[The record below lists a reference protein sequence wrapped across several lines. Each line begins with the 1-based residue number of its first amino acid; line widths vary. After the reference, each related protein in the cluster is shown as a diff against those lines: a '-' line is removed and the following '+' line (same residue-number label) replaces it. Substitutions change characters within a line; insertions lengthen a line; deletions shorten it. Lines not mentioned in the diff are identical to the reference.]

1 VQDEADG
8 VDGLDTLAANSGGGQ
23 GAATGDKRE
32 YPVSGNATRDQV
44 RKIIFESFSGDKQ
57 VMNEALSIGQVVE
70 SIENDI
76 FGIIW
81 YNNMNR

>member
-1 VQDEADG
+1 V
-8 VDGLDTLAANSGGGQ
+8 T
-23 GAATGDKRE
+23 
-32 YPVSGNATRDQV
+32 GNATRDQV
-44 RKIIFESFSGDKQ
+44 RKIIFESFSGVKQ
-57 VMNEALSIGQVVE
+57 VVNEAMSIGQVVE

>member
-1 VQDEADG
+1 M
-8 VDGLDTLAANSGGGQ
+8 T
-23 GAATGDKRE
+23 
-32 YPVSGNATRDQV
+32 GNATRDQV

-57 VMNEALSIGQVVE
+57 VVASEAMTIGQVVE

-81 YNNMNR
+81 YNDVNR